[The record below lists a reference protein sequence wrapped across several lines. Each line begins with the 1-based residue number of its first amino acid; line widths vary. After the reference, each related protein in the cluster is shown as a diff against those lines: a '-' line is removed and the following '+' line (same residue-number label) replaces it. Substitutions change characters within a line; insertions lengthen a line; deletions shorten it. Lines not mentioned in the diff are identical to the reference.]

1 MTKLRLILAL
11 CALSLLLV
19 PAAFAAGGSAG
30 GGYGGAGGN
39 VQQQVNQGQGQGA
52 GALGSSGS
60 SGSLPFTGL
69 DLGLLVAGGA
79 VLLVVGATIRRAARR
94 NA

>member
-1 MTKLRLILAL
+1 LIKLRLISAVF
-11 CALSLLLV
+11 ALSLVLA
-19 PAAFAAGGSAG
+19 PAAFAGGGSAG

-39 VQQQVNQGQGQGA
+39 VQQQVGGSQGA
-52 GALGSSGS
+52 GAGTLGSSSS

>member
-1 MTKLRLILAL
+1 MTKLRLIFAL

-30 GGYGGAGGN
+30 DGYGGVAGN
-39 VQQQVNQGQGQGA
+39 VQQQVNQGQGVAATGTA
-52 GALGSSGS
+52 GA

>member
-1 MTKLRLILAL
+1 MTNLRLILAL
-11 CALSLLLV
+11 CALSLTLV
-19 PAAFAAGGSAG
+19 PTAFASGGSAG

-39 VQQQVNQGQGQGA
+39 VQQQVNGSQGGQ

-79 VLLVVGATIRRAARR
+79 VLLVVGATIRRAARH

>member
-1 MTKLRLILAL
+1 LNKWRLILAL
-11 CALSLLLV
+11 FALSLFLT
-19 PAAFAAGGSAG
+19 PAAIAAGGSAG
-30 GGYGGAGGN
+30 AGYGGGAGN
-39 VQQQVNQGQGQGA
+39 VQQQVNQSQGQGA
-52 GALGSSGS
+52 LGTSGS